1 MPTDLTTE
9 RTQREHRRYALTIRH
24 VHMAATPDEARTIR
38 RLIAAVQDGSLQ
50 VADAHALLR
59 TLQRDQQERAAY
71 PTGDTMNRDPLQ
83 LLITILVIVIL
94 IVLTFAILDRI

>member
-24 VHMAATPDEARTIR
+24 VHMAATPDQARTIR

-59 TLQRDQQERAAY
+59 ALQRDQQTRAA
-71 PTGDTMNRDPLQ
+71 
-83 LLITILVIVIL
+83 
-94 IVLTFAILDRI
+94 